1 MEFCQTSLN
10 VLVGSVLFLIIVM
23 CVLILISFLFEL
35 SASSPM
41 LFVLIDALFLLLIFI
56 TLINI
61 PYQPKKKLM
70 I

>member
-1 MEFCQTSLN
+1 MEFCQTYITG
-10 VLVGSVLFLIIVM
+10 LVGSVLFLIIVM

-56 TLINI
+56 ILINI

>member
-1 MEFCQTSLN
+1 MEFCQTSIN
-10 VLVGSVLFLIIVM
+10 GLVGSVLFLIIVM

-41 LFVLIDALFLLLIFI
+41 LFILIDALFLLLIFI

>member
-10 VLVGSVLFLIIVM
+10 GLVGSVLFLIIVM
-23 CVLILISFLFEL
+23 YVLILIGFLFEL

-41 LFVLIDALFLLLIFI
+41 LFVLIDALFLLLIFV

-61 PYQPKKKLM
+61 PHQPKKKLM

>member
-1 MEFCQTSLN
+1 MEFCQTSIN
-10 VLVGSVLFLIIVM
+10 GLVGSVLFLIIVM
-23 CVLILISFLFEL
+23 CALILISFLFEL
-35 SASSPM
+35 SASSLM

>member
-1 MEFCQTSLN
+1 MEFCQTSIN
-10 VLVGSVLFLIIVM
+10 GLVGSVLFLIIVM

-56 TLINI
+56 ILINI

>member
-1 MEFCQTSLN
+1 MEFCQTSIN
-10 VLVGSVLFLIIVM
+10 GLVGSVLFLIIVM
-23 CVLILISFLFEL
+23 CALILISFLFEL

>member
-1 MEFCQTSLN
+1 MEFCQTSIN
-10 VLVGSVLFLIIVM
+10 GLVGSVLFLIIVM

>member
-1 MEFCQTSLN
+1 MEFCQTSIN
-10 VLVGSVLFLIIVM
+10 GLVWSVLFLIIVM

>member
-1 MEFCQTSLN
+1 MEFCQTSIN
-10 VLVGSVLFLIIVM
+10 GLVGSVLFLIIVM
-23 CVLILISFLFEL
+23 CVLILIGFLFEL
-35 SASSPM
+35 STSSPM

-61 PYQPKKKLM
+61 PHQPKKKLM